1 MTSAMSHQLPCPDWD
16 AIEDSP
22 IEVAAGALRAIL
34 ARLQGIEERTFA
46 MRGRALLIIKERQLY
61 KQDLDLEVGRP
72 FESMDRWLKAMHSR
86 HHRYYQESLTAA
98 ENLREMAF
106 EDFAALPRC
115 NVKQLEKTSSNVR
128 NLPDVIEAAKN
139 LPEKEF
145 VAKLNREHSQ
155 HLSERKPIVL
165 AETEDVDEF
174 ESAIAMVQFVED
186 VGRSAAI
193 KIIAISVIQEYAV
206 RYEHMKEKTA

>member
-1 MTSAMSHQLPCPDWD
+1 MTGAISHSSIPAPDWD
-16 AIEDSP
+16 ALEVSP
-22 IEVAAGALRAIL
+22 MEVAAGALRAIL

-61 KQDLDLEVGRP
+61 KLDLDLEVGRP
-72 FESMDRWLKAMHSR
+72 FESMDRWLKAMHPR

-128 NLPDVIEAAKN
+128 ILPDVIEAAKN
-139 LPEKEF
+139 LPEREF
-145 VAKLNREHSQ
+145 VAKLNKTYDQ
-155 HLSERKPIVL
+155 HLEEKKPVVMAPVEDASELDTAI
-165 AETEDVDEF
+165 
-174 ESAIAMVQFVED
+174 SIAMVVE
-186 VGRSAAI
+186 GCTSRAEAI
-193 KIIAISVIQEYAV
+193 KCIAISYIQEHAV
-206 RYEHMKEKTA
+206 QAEHIA